1 MTQYSIEAVL
11 PHADPMILLS
21 RLVSYD
27 QDSAVCEVDI
37 TAESAFYNEQ
47 TQTVASYIGTE
58 YMAQSIAAYAGALAL
73 DDNAAVKIGFLIGS
87 RKYKTFLPEFKL
99 GQTLSVSIKKLF
111 QEETG
116 LSVFECNIA
125 DGESLLAEA
134 KINVFQPEDPVQFLK
149 EQQ

>member
-87 RKYKTFLPEFKL
+87 RKYNTFSPEFKL
-99 GQTLSVSIKKLF
+99 GQTLSVSIKNLF

-116 LSVFECNIA
+116 IRVFE
-125 DGESLLAEA
+125 
-134 KINVFQPEDPVQFLK
+134 
-149 EQQ
+149 

>member
-1 MTQYSIEAVL
+1 MTHYSIEAVL
-11 PHADPMILLS
+11 PHADPMILLT

-37 TAESAFYNEQ
+37 SAQSAFFNEQ
-47 TQTVASYIGTE
+47 TQSVASYIGTE

-87 RKYKTFLPEFKL
+87 RNYKTFTPEFTL
-99 GQTLSVSIKKLF
+99 GQTLAVSVKKLF

-116 LSVFECNIA
+116 LSVFECQILHA
-125 DGESLLAEA
+125 DTVLAEA

>member
-37 TAESAFYNEQ
+37 TADTAFYNEQ

-87 RKYKTFLPEFKL
+87 RKYKTFSPEFKL

-125 DGESLLAEA
+125 DGELLLAEA

>member
-1 MTQYSIEAVL
+1 MTHYSIEAVL
-11 PHADPMILLS
+11 PHADPMILLT

-37 TAESAFYNEQ
+37 SAQSAFFNEQ
-47 TQTVASYIGTE
+47 TQSVASYIGTE

-87 RKYKTFLPEFKL
+87 RKYKTFTPEFTL
-99 GQTLSVSIKKLF
+99 RQTLAVSVKKLF

-116 LSVFECNIA
+116 LSVFECQILHA
-125 DGESLLAEA
+125 DTVLAEA
-134 KINVFQPEDPVQFLK
+134 KINVFQPDDPVQFLK

>member
-11 PHADPMILLS
+11 PHTDPMILLS

-37 TAESAFYNEQ
+37 TPESAFYNEQ

-58 YMAQSIAAYAGALAL
+58 YMAQSIAAFAGALAL
-73 DDNAAVKIGFLIGS
+73 DDNLPVKIGFLIGS
-87 RKYKTFLPEFKL
+87 RKYKTYSPEFRL
-99 GQTLSVSIKKLF
+99 GQILSVSVKKLF
-111 QEETG
+111 QEDSG
-116 LSVFECNIA
+116 LSVFECRIFE
-125 DGESLLAEA
+125 GETVFAEA

>member
-1 MTQYSIEAVL
+1 MTHYSIEAVL
-11 PHADPMILLS
+11 PHADPMILLT

-37 TAESAFYNEQ
+37 SAQSAFFNEQ
-47 TQTVASYIGTE
+47 TQSVASYIGTE

-87 RKYKTFLPEFKL
+87 RKYKTFTPEFTL
-99 GQTLSVSIKKLF
+99 GQTLAVSVKKLF

-116 LSVFECNIA
+116 LSVFECQILHANTV
-125 DGESLLAEA
+125 LAEA
-134 KINVFQPEDPVQFLK
+134 KINVFQPDDPVQFLK